1 MGKQLVLDN
10 REWIDIVDSK
20 GNVTG
25 GFYWNPADL
34 DIVKRYEKV
43 AAEFE
48 KIQLP
53 EGEDIDKMYA
63 ISDKVKEQF
72 DYLLN
77 TNASEALF
85 AGANPFTPRPDGTLL
100 CEYVLSAV
108 AGFIE
113 KELDVRVRK
122 TSAKVK
128 KYTDK
133 YKK

>member
-1 MGKQLVLDN
+1 MGRQLVLDN

-48 KIQLP
+48 KIELP

-72 DYLLN
+72 DYLLH

-108 AGFIE
+108 ATFIE

>member
-72 DYLLN
+72 
-77 TNASEALF
+77 
-85 AGANPFTPRPDGTLL
+85 GVTLEPEVKFL
-100 CEYVLSAV
+100 GDFEDTDLQISTS
-108 AGFIE
+108 F
-113 KELDVRVRK
+113 RK
-122 TSAKVK
+122 
-128 KYTDK
+128 
-133 YKK
+133 

>member
-53 EGEDIDKMYA
+53 VFPA
-63 ISDKVKEQF
+63 
-72 DYLLN
+72 
-77 TNASEALF
+77 
-85 AGANPFTPRPDGTLL
+85 
-100 CEYVLSAV
+100 
-108 AGFIE
+108 
-113 KELDVRVRK
+113 
-122 TSAKVK
+122 
-128 KYTDK
+128 
-133 YKK
+133 

>member
-1 MGKQLVLDN
+1 MGKQLVMDN

-34 DIVKRYEKV
+34 DIVRRYEKV
-43 AAEFE
+43 TAEFE
-48 KIQLP
+48 NIQLP
-53 EGEDIDKMYA
+53 EGDDIGKLYA
-63 ISDKVKEQF
+63 ASDKVSELF

-77 TNASEALF
+77 THAAADLF

-100 CEYVLSAV
+100 CEYVMNVLAS
-108 AGFIE
+108 FIE
-113 KELDVRVRK
+113 KELDVRIRK

-128 KYTDK
+128 KYTEK